1 MTALV
6 QQLTDFVVAHPSLA
20 GVVIFVSAAAE
31 AIVVV
36 GAVIPGTS
44 VVLGVAALAGAV
56 HISIW
61 PLVLWAAAGGVVGD
75 GLSYW
80 LGHRYGAG
88 LRRTWPLSRRPEL
101 LARGEAFFV
110 RHGGK
115 SVFIARFLPGV
126 RAVVPV
132 VAGML
137 GMKPS
142 TFYGANIVSAL
153 VWALTHVLAAAG
165 VGFVASILGA
175 ISGRLI
181 AFLISVL
188 VALAL
193 MLWALRAMVLR
204 AAPALGRGYR
214 AAVSWGRA
222 HRHAR
227 VRAWAEAFD
236 PQTPRVPAFLLWG
249 MVLFGALAGFLGVLE
264 DVLTGDPLTRADAAI
279 NHLVQSLRTGWTDAV
294 MVVFTMLGD
303 GVVVLSLAVVVV
315 ATLVLGRAWR
325 LAAGVT
331 LALVLARVFV
341 VVTKGILK
349 VERPLAVYTGVDAF
363 SFPSGHATMA
373 VVIYG
378 ITAWLIGH
386 GLGMRARLAVY
397 AAALVLVLMIA
408 FSRIYLSA
416 HWPSDV
422 IAGLLFGAGLV
433 AAFGLIFERARAPHP
448 ARLGALALACLLLAG
463 GWHVL
468 RGYADTSAAYAAQE
482 RTLRMTRK
490 AWLSG
495 GWRDLPARR
504 IDLLGEAEEPLVLQW
519 QGDARSLRAQLLAAA
534 WQDPVPWSRSSAAR
548 FLDPAA
554 PLDRLP
560 PLPRMQD
567 GRTPLVTLTDA
578 PPGLAGRL
586 VLHAWPSGYVVED
599 TPLLVATV
607 LREVAQRPWRLL
619 TVLEDVPAPAP
630 TSALQAA
637 LGGRVISVVQ
647 PAAPDLP
654 PVLLATSGR

>member
-6 QQLTDFVVAHPSLA
+6 QQFTDFVVAHPSLA
-20 GVVIFVSAAAE
+20 GLVIFVSAAAE

-36 GAVIPGTS
+36 GAVIPGTA

-61 PLVLWAAAGGVVGD
+61 PLVLWAAAGGIVGD

-88 LRRTWPLSRRPEL
+88 LQRMWPLSRRPEL

-132 VAGML
+132 AAGML
-137 GMKPS
+137 GMRPS
-142 TFYGANIVSAL
+142 TFYGANIASAL
-153 VWALTHVLAAAG
+153 VWALSHVLPAAG
-165 VGFVASILGA
+165 VGFAASILGA
-175 ISGRLI
+175 ISGRL
-181 AFLISVL
+181 AALLIGTL
-188 VALAL
+188 VTLAL

-214 AAVSWGRA
+214 AAVGWGRA

-249 MVLFGALAGFLGVLE
+249 MALFGALAGFLGVLE

-279 NHLVQSLRTGWTDAV
+279 NHLVQSLRTGWADGI

-303 GVVVLSLAVVVV
+303 GVVVLPFAVVIV
-315 ATLVLGRAWR
+315 AALLLGRAWR

-331 LALVLARVFV
+331 LAFVLARVFV
-341 VVTKGILK
+341 VATKGILRI
-349 VERPLAVYTGVDAF
+349 ERPLAVYTGVDAF

-378 ITAWLIGH
+378 ISAWLIGH
-386 GLGMRARLAVY
+386 GLAMRARLAVY
-397 AAALVLVLMIA
+397 AGTLVLVLMIV

-422 IAGLLFGAGLV
+422 LAGLLFGAGLV
-433 AAFGLIFERARAPHP
+433 AAFGLIFDRVRVPRP
-448 ARLGALALACLLLAG
+448 GLLGALSLACLLLAG
-463 GWHVL
+463 SWHVAQ
-468 RGYADTSAAYAAQE
+468 GYASTRAAYAAQE
-482 RTLRMTRK
+482 PTLSMTRE

-495 GWRDLPARR
+495 GWRDLSARR

-519 QGDARSLRAQLLAAA
+519 EGDARSLRAQLLAAG
-534 WQDPVPWSRSSAAR
+534 WQDPVPWSQASAAR

-554 PLDRLP
+554 RLDRLP
-560 PLPRMQD
+560 PLPRMDD
-567 GRTPLVTLTDA
+567 GRTPLVTLTHA
-578 PPGLAGRL
+578 QPRLGGRL
-586 VLHAWPSGYVVED
+586 VLHAWPSGYLVD
-599 TPLLVATV
+599 GAPLLVAAV
-607 LREVAQRPWRLL
+607 VREVAQRPWRLL
-619 TVLEDVPAPAP
+619 TVLEDAPAPAP

-637 LGGRVISVVQ
+637 LGGRVISVAQ